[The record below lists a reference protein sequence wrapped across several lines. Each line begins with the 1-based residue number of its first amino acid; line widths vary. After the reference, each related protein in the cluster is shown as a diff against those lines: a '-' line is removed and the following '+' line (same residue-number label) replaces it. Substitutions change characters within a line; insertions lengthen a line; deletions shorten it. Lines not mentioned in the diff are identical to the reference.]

1 MTPLTYEQA
10 LDMLRHQEAH
20 NSQLDAEWRAS
31 QRPFLRAAWIET
43 AAFVDGMGWKWWE
56 ARHPDLG
63 ATDVSLWNI
72 WGFMLSEWLQNVPAD
87 ESIEDAAALLIDV
100 MYSTE
105 KGGAAQCA
113 KLQNYKDVMQL
124 ADTFAHLCSANTF
137 NANVFERMMELSTMT
152 WDGMHK
158 LTLGE

>member
-10 LDMLRHQEAH
+10 LGMLRRQEVD
-20 NSQLDAEWRAS
+20 NSQLDAAWREK
-31 QRPFLRAAWIET
+31 QHPFLRAAWIET
-43 AAFVDGMGWKWWE
+43 ATFVEGMGWKWWE
-56 ARHPDLG
+56 AKHPDLG
-63 ATDVSLWNI
+63 ATDVSLCII
-72 WGFMLSEWLQNVPAD
+72 WGHMLSEWLQNVPPD
-87 ESIEDAAALLIDV
+87 EGLEDAAALLIDV
-100 MYSTE
+100 MYSDE
-105 KGGAAQCA
+105 KGGAAQNA

-124 ADTFAHLCSANTF
+124 ADTFAHLCTANTF